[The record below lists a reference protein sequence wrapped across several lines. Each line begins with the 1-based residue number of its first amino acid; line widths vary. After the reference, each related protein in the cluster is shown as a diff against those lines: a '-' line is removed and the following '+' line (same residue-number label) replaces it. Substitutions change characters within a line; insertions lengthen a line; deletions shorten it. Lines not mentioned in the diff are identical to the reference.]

1 LCGLPLCKSDLI
13 EMTPLLPGLVG
24 FALMTAM
31 IS

>member
-1 LCGLPLCKSDLI
+1 LCKSDLI